1 MSKRRAEKEDDP
13 DGKLDAQM
21 LAAMNWFPDSVEIQ
35 NWGANGSGFAA
46 LDMITPVHA
55 LIEKEAA
62 LDPENQPEREKRLVQ
77 ETRLQTFELILRH
90 IIGTS
95 KTIDIVGLGL
105 NVAVMAWDLQI
116 APYGAM
122 TQEQIGRLVAQG
134 RAAICERHKRK
145 VQAPKEQAGQKG
157 THNPRQKRKG
167 IIETYQQGARGNK
180 NRALACAKGKLKV
193 NFRKKE
199 RLE

>member
-1 MSKRRAEKEDDP
+1 MSKRREKEEPDQ

-62 LDPENQPEREKRLVQ
+62 LDPETQSERDKKLVR
-77 ETRLQTFELILRH
+77 ETRLQTFELLLRELN
-90 IIGTS
+90 GGANS
-95 KTIDIVGLGL
+95 VDIVALGL
-105 NVAVMAWDLQI
+105 NVAVWMWDLQI
-116 APYGAM
+116 PPYGNM
-122 TQEQIGRLVAQG
+122 TQEQIAKLVAQG

-145 VQAPKEQAGQKG
+145 VQAPKEAAGQKG

-167 IIETYQQGARGNK
+167 IIEVYQRGATGNK

-193 NFRKKE
+193 DFRRKGIE
-199 RLE
+199 

>member
-1 MSKRRAEKEDDP
+1 MSKRRPDKEDDP

-62 LDPENQPEREKRLVQ
+62 MDPETQDERDKKLVR
-77 ETRLQTFELILRH
+77 ETRLQTFELLLREL
-90 IIGTS
+90 IGGA
-95 KTIDIVGLGL
+95 KTVDIVGLGL
-105 NVAVMAWDLQI
+105 TVAVWAWDLQI
-116 APYGAM
+116 PPYGAM
-122 TQEQIGRLVAQG
+122 TQEQIAKLVAQG

-145 VQAPKEQAGQKG
+145 VQAPKERVGQRG

-167 IIETYQQGARGNK
+167 IIETYQRGAQGNK

-199 RLE
+199 IE